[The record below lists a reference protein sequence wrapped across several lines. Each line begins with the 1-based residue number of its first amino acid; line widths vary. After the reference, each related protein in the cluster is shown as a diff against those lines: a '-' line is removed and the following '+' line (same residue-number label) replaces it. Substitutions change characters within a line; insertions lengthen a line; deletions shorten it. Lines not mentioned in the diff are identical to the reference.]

1 LDRGARRLLGNA
13 RRLIDGIADPM
24 TRPELHIVKRGPRS
38 DRGYVIAESAFAIP
52 IIAVVALIAMSM
64 VFVALSALGLQNAVH
79 TAARD
84 IARGVPPDA
93 VRMSV
98 ETAHPRTTVTVAP
111 SPQGVTVTVR
121 REVTLLGPLLSG
133 LAVPM
138 QRQALVPWETGVG
151 P

>member
-1 LDRGARRLLGNA
+1 
-13 RRLIDGIADPM
+13 M
-24 TRPELHIVKRGPRS
+24 TRLDLHARKRGSDS

-52 IIAVVALIAMSM
+52 MIAVVALIAMSM
-64 VFVALSALGLQNAVH
+64 VFVALSALGLQDTVH

-111 SPQGVTVTVR
+111 TPQGVTVTVH
-121 REVTLLGPLLSG
+121 REVAIFGPLLSG
-133 LAVPM
+133 LSVPM
-138 QRQALVPWETGVG
+138 QRQALVPWETGLG
-151 P
+151 T

>member
-1 LDRGARRLLGNA
+1 
-13 RRLIDGIADPM
+13 M
-24 TRPELHIVKRGPRS
+24 TRPKMQIVRRRVRS

-52 IIAVVALIAMSM
+52 IVAVVAVIAMSM
-64 VFVALSALGLQNAVH
+64 VFVALSALGLQDAVH

-98 ETAHPRTTVTVAP
+98 EAAHPRTTVTVAP
-111 SPQGVTVTVR
+111 SPQGVTVTVHR
-121 REVTLLGPLLSG
+121 DVTLLGPLLSG
-133 LAVPM
+133 LSVPM

>member
-1 LDRGARRLLGNA
+1 
-13 RRLIDGIADPM
+13 M
-24 TRPELHIVKRGPRS
+24 TRPKMQIVRRRVRS

-52 IIAVVALIAMSM
+52 IVAVVAVIAMSM
-64 VFVALSALGLQNAVH
+64 VFVALSALGLQDAVH

-93 VRMSV
+93 VRMSL

-111 SPQGVTVTVR
+111 SPQGVTVTVHR
-121 REVTLLGPLLSG
+121 DVTLLGPLLSG
-133 LAVPM
+133 LSVPM
-138 QRQALVPWETGVG
+138 QRQALIPWETGVG

>member
-1 LDRGARRLLGNA
+1 
-13 RRLIDGIADPM
+13 M
-24 TRPELHIVKRGPRS
+24 TRPKMQIVRRRVRS

-52 IIAVVALIAMSM
+52 IVAVVAVIAMSM
-64 VFVALSALGLQNAVH
+64 VFVALSALGLQDAVH

-93 VRMSV
+93 VRMSL

-111 SPQGVTVTVR
+111 SPQGVTVTVHR
-121 REVTLLGPLLSG
+121 DVTLLGPLLSG
-133 LAVPM
+133 LSVPM